1 MRRTG
6 DPGEAHGTAAAARR
20 AAALGLVAGL
30 GLAGALLGAAP
41 AAAQEEDGEAGWEY
55 TGELTAVW
63 VGGNSESNTF
73 GLGSTLL
80 GHWARSTIKLTGGA
94 LRSESTTSTRRAV
107 GSVADFMVVEEET
120 TRKTA
125 ERYFL
130 RGRYDYRLSERFFVF
145 GGAEWLRNTFAG
157 IDAKWLGVVGIG
169 TVWIDGDRAH
179 FSTDYGV
186 TITKQDDVV
195 PDPGTD
201 DTFAGARAAY
211 DFQLRLTDNARFES
225 SFIGDLNLDETDDVR
240 FDMTNSL
247 PINISSRLAL
257 KPSLQLLWRGAPA
270 LEAVPLVASDGNP
283 TSDMVLIPLDELDTL
298 FTLALVV
305 SL

>member
-1 MRRTG
+1 MRRAG
-6 DPGEAHGTAAAARR
+6 NPCEAHGAVGTPPRAVTAGR
-20 AAALGLVAGL
+20 AAALGLAV
-30 GLAGALLGAAP
+30 ALLGGVP
-41 AAAQEEDGEAGWEY
+41 TAAQEEDEETGWQY

-73 GLGSTLL
+73 GLGNTLL
-80 GHWARSTIKLTGGA
+80 GQWERSTIKLTGGA
-94 LRSESTTSTRRAV
+94 LRSESTTSARRAV
-107 GSVADFMVVEEET
+107 GSMADFMVIEEES

-130 RGRYDYRLSERFFVF
+130 RGRYDYRFSDRFFVF

-157 IDAKWLGVVGIG
+157 IDARWLGVVGLG
-169 TVWIDGDRAH
+169 NVWIDGDRVH

-195 PDPGTD
+195 PNPDTG

-225 SFIGDLNLDETDDVR
+225 VFIGDLNLDDTDDVR
-240 FDMTNSL
+240 FDMTNAL

-257 KPSLQLLWRGAPA
+257 KPSLQLLWRNAPA
-270 LEAVPLVASDGNP
+270 LESLPLVASDGSP
-283 TSDMVLIPLDELDTL
+283 TSESVLVPLEELDTL
-298 FTLALVV
+298 FTLALVL